1 MTHQSTTNRLLMAL
15 PPEDYRRISAELQL
29 RPLRARE
36 VLAKRDE
43 LLTTVYFP
51 SRSLCSLML
60 TMSGGAASEIV
71 VVGSEGMIGLEA
83 AFGVRRAMCDA
94 AVQVAGDGSAHA
106 MNVDAFRREMDLRG
120 ALYANVSAYRVA
132 WLSFITQSVACNG
145 LHAVTDRCCRWL
157 LHAQD
162 RLATDAFPLTHELLS
177 IMLGVRRPTVT
188 LIVNDLVRRGIIR
201 TARGTIEIVDRR
213 ELEARSCECYRT
225 VRDVFANA
233 LSDPRVRP
241 TQILPLGPDTMG
253 PVPSELT
260 A

>member
-1 MTHQSTTNRLLMAL
+1 MAL
-15 PPEDYRRISAELQL
+15 PPEDYRRISAELQV
-29 RPLRARE
+29 RPLRVRE

-71 VVGSEGMIGLEA
+71 VVGSEGIIGLEA
-83 AFGVRRAMCDA
+83 AFGVPRAMCDA
-94 AVQVAGDGSAHA
+94 AVQVAGDGTAHA
-106 MNVDAFRREMDLRG
+106 MSVEAFRREMDLHG
-120 ALYANVSAYRVA
+120 ALHANVTAYRLA
-132 WLSFITQSVACNG
+132 WLGFITQSVACNG

-162 RLATDAFPLTHELLS
+162 RLGTGAFPLTHELLS

-201 TARGTIEIVDRR
+201 TARGMIEIVDRR

-225 VRDVFANA
+225 VREVFATA
-233 LSDPRVRP
+233 LSDQRVRS
-241 TQILPLGPDTMG
+241 TQNLPLESDTIG
-253 PVPSELT
+253 PVASELT